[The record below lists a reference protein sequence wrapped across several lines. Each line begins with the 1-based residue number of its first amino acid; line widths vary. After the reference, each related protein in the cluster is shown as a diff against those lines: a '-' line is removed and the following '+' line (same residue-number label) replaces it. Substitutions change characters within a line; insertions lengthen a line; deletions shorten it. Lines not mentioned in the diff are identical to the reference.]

1 MPARANP
8 PRPRRSRAR
17 DEEILR
23 TAAEDASRLLFSS
36 ESAPIAP
43 AARERRASIAPDP
56 TQPHYHN
63 HRARLREKFEKAG
76 PGALHDHEVLELLL
90 FRVIPRRDTKPL
102 AKALLERF
110 TDLAGVLGASAAQIA
125 SVRGAG
131 RSVAL
136 ELKVVHAAL
145 ERAARIETQ
154 RRQLISSWSQLIQ
167 YCRIAMANAPREQL
181 RVLFLDVKNQL
192 ISDEVLSEGTIDH
205 APVYP
210 REVARRALELGAS
223 AVILVH
229 NHPSGDPKPSK
240 ADVDITRDVQAAAKA
255 IGVMVHDHLVIG
267 RNGQESLKSLGL
279 M

>member
-1 MPARANP
+1 
-8 PRPRRSRAR
+8 
-17 DEEILR
+17 
-23 TAAEDASRLLFSS
+23 
-36 ESAPIAP
+36 
-43 AARERRASIAPDP
+43 
-56 TQPHYHN
+56 
-63 HRARLREKFEKAG
+63 LREKFEKAG

-110 TDLAGVLGASAAQIA
+110 HDLAGVLGASAAQIA

-145 ERAARIETQ
+145 ERAARVETQ

-192 ISDEVLSEGTIDH
+192 IADEILSEGTIDH

-255 IGVMVHDHLVIG
+255 IGVKVHDHLVIG